1 MKRINGL
8 NRDVNPMDQP
18 AGSYR
23 YAKNI
28 VVDVSKT
35 AIVSE
40 PGDGKDLMM
49 EIGHFFVG
57 QVVLDNGDIVIFS
70 RNGGAQSEIGVLK
83 PNAGTY
89 TVIFNDGVCIEKL
102 DFNPS
107 FPIEAEYKINATDNV
122 TVYWTDDNNPP
133 RFINLVTPPIAVANL
148 QIDVAFDIFPKI
160 SKYPKVLLNQ
170 VTNGGTL
177 NVGAY
182 FMTLQFVTEDGATT
196 NYLDISNPVYI
207 NEENE
212 ATANSP
218 FGWGENYNV
227 NGYDGADAGTSSGKK
242 IVMEVNNID
251 TSYTYV
257 RPIFIHQ
264 EAGVRTAVA
273 LPDKPI
279 NNTSTMIIQYTG
291 FEPTETVT
299 LADIQIPRANY
310 DKAKTVAQV
319 DDVLYFGN
327 LVRSK
332 IDLGYQ
338 KYANNIKIK
347 SEQLDANAGAND
359 SASNQHINQF
369 SGVSI
374 DGVNYTT
381 NNNHGF
387 GRSAHDNYYFKG
399 YDRDEVYAFYIT
411 WILKDGSETVAY
423 HIPGRPPVDALYL
436 NGAAENAAYDSVAN
450 VADRL
455 YLRDNADYA
464 GGAVT
469 TKMFH
474 TSTEGAKYVGG
485 RDMGFWENQNET
497 YPTIA
502 QDTNGDFFTL
512 TVDAA
517 GNSVPVPGGSLH
529 GQKVRHHHFPAE
541 STVQN
546 AVGDDG
552 VDVRS
557 KRPDQGGG
565 FIWDGGYAGNQTS
578 VKFNPLGFKAYDIP
592 FPAEIVDKVLGYKI
606 YYSNRTSTDA
616 TVIDQGMVSNLGKNN
631 TENNTYY
638 TNPLSIAQTLEESGH
653 IFSFD
658 GYHSLTTQDS
668 IEAANVFKGV
678 RYHQIGNFYGNGQY
692 FAMGVSHFTI
702 QSDGVSCTSIRATRF
717 FIDWARQRPVEFL
730 AENDWKGFKPNTH
743 LNSLGVTEGSHL
755 SFLKNKTY
763 LNAGSVS
770 NTLVPGTTIDNID
783 GTQSIICE
791 SNLEYK
797 VQSWSGRQYA
807 GTDPLAAFN
816 IYDST
821 GPKDGPEYTIDNAV
835 IIEND
840 ELKKEV
846 GKRACIFGNLYAI
859 KDDVY
864 LDFQNRFDLVYT
876 GHLYKTDALNA
887 PQIINPNPAT
897 AEIVMGGDT
906 FLAMVG
912 ITKMNTYTGINP
924 EQVNIA
930 DGTFEVVTH
939 PAGLGNLYTPVD
951 SNNNIYDHCT
961 HLFPS
966 TSRSHL
972 AMRQRQVDNVK
983 SYFMPSVPPN
993 HKHLINSASNYA
1005 RDYDFNDD
1013 YNAECT
1019 VKLLNTYDY
1028 ANPITTLEDFPTRI
1042 IRSIKYNQSGLT
1054 DNFRVF
1060 LAGQYRDLPRHR
1072 GELWRLEAM
1081 KSILIPHMER
1091 SLMVTRGKE
1100 ELAVGAVSAALG
1112 SGDLF
1117 ERDPV
1122 EVITTERGEGG
1133 TRSQFAGV
1141 VTKNGYFYVD
1151 VEATKVYMFTDSIEE
1166 ISAYGMSDWFRN
1178 NFYQPLTAYGMPEKI
1193 DIPTVKIGAVAGYD
1207 PEFDRC
1213 MLTYHW
1219 LEPTDYF
1226 KQFYATGQVQWYD
1239 DIRSFAWLDNSG
1251 GANNKNGGGAGELVL
1266 LDWKDYEH
1274 WFTPKYWTISYY
1286 PALKGW
1292 GSFHDYDPVS
1302 YAYSVKDMYKFSIHN
1317 LAVYRHNSGNVPGL
1331 YFDGH
1336 PSDIEFEFIDNTN
1349 PADDKLFSSVE
1360 WTLDVQTA
1368 SSELNGAGKIHSPG
1382 FTNIYVYN
1390 THQMSRE
1397 ETLVPMAG
1405 VYNTNINTR
1414 RTERGWHFNKFR
1426 DDAALAGT
1434 PFVASSAPMF
1444 IEDGMNI
1451 TQDVTYLNLAKP
1463 FQQRKKFIDKYL
1475 GVRLLDKSS
1484 QTDRK
1489 VISLY
1494 LADTSKRK
1502 VYR

>member
-18 AGSYR
+18 AGTYR

-40 PGDGKDLMM
+40 PGDGREVMI
-49 EIGHFFVG
+49 EVGRHFIG
-57 QVVLDNGDIVIFS
+57 QTVLDNGDIVIFS
-70 RNGGAQSEIGVLK
+70 TDNAINSQIGVLTQ
-83 PNAGTY
+83 AGFY
-89 TVIFNDGVCIEKL
+89 TVIFDDTVCAEKL
-102 DFNPS
+102 AFNLN
-107 FPIEAEYKINATDNV
+107 FPIEAEYKINATDDV
-122 TVYWTDDNNPP
+122 TVYWTDDLNPP
-133 RFINLVTPPIAVANL
+133 RFINLANPPIAVANL
-148 QIDVAFDIFPKI
+148 QIDVTFDIFPKI
-160 SKYPKVLLNQ
+160 SKYPKVLLKQ

-182 FMTLQFVTEDGATT
+182 FMTLQLVTEDGATT
-196 NYLDISNPVYI
+196 NYLDISNPIYI
-207 NEENE
+207 NDENE
-212 ATANSP
+212 TTANSP

-242 IVMEVNNID
+242 IIMEVNNID
-251 TSYTYV
+251 VSYTYV

-264 EAGVRTAVA
+264 EAGVRTAIA

-279 NNTSTMIIQYTG
+279 NNTSTMVIQYTG
-291 FEPTETVT
+291 FEPSETVT
-299 LADIQIPRANY
+299 LADIQVPRANY

-369 SGVSI
+369 SGITI
-374 DGVNYTT
+374 DGTAYTT

-387 GRSAHDNYYFKG
+387 GRSAYDNYYFKG

-423 HIPGRPPVDALYL
+423 HIPGRPAVNSSYL
-436 NGAAENAAYDSVAN
+436 NGAAENAAYDSVVN

-455 YLRDNADYA
+455 YLRDNADYT
-464 GGAVT
+464 VT
-469 TKMFH
+469 GLNAKMFH
-474 TSTEGAKYVGG
+474 TSTEGAKYAGG

-502 QDTNGDFFTL
+502 QDTNGDFHTF

-517 GNSVPVPGGSLH
+517 GNSVPVPGASLH

-546 AVGDDG
+546 ATGASG
-552 VDVRS
+552 DVRS

-565 FIWDGGYAGNQTS
+565 FIWDGGYAGNETA
-578 VKFNPLGFKAYDIP
+578 VRFNPLGFKAYDIP

-616 TVIDQGMVSNLGKNN
+616 TVIDQGMVSNLGRNN
-631 TENNTYY
+631 TENTTYY
-638 TNPLSIAQTLEESGH
+638 THPLSIALTPYEESGE

-678 RYHQIGNFYGNGQY
+678 RYHQIGNFYGATDVTEGDGQY
-692 FAMGVSHFTI
+692 FAMGVSHFTV

-730 AENDWKGFKPNTH
+730 AEFDWKGYIPNTN
-743 LNSLGVTEGSHL
+743 LNNLGATEGSHL
-755 SFLKNKTY
+755 SFLNNKTY

-770 NTLVPGTTIDNID
+770 NTLIPGFTVDNVD
-783 GTQSIICE
+783 GTQSIICK
-791 SNLEYK
+791 SSKDYK
-797 VQSWSGRQYA
+797 VQSWNSNQYA
-807 GTDPLAAFN
+807 GTSPLDAFN

-821 GPKDGPEYTIDNAV
+821 DPKDGPEYTIDNAV
-835 IIEND
+835 NIGNID
-840 ELKKEV
+840 TRRKH

-876 GHLYKTDALNA
+876 GHLYKTDTLNV
-887 PQIINPNPAT
+887 PQIINPTAAT

-912 ITKMNTYTGINP
+912 ITKMNTYTGLDP
-924 EQVNIA
+924 EEVSPA
-930 DGTFEVVTH
+930 EGTFELVNH
-939 PAGLGNLYTPVD
+939 PAGLPNVYTPVG

-1019 VKLLNTYDY
+1019 VKLLNTYNY

-1091 SLMVTRGKE
+1091 SLMITRGKE

-1133 TRSQFAGV
+1133 THSQFAGV

-1151 VEATKVYMFTDSIEE
+1151 VEATKVFMFTDNIEE

-1178 NFYQPLTAYGMPEKI
+1178 NFRQPLWDYGMPKKL
-1193 DIPTVKIGAVAGYD
+1193 DIPTVKIGATAGYD
-1207 PEFDRC
+1207 PEFDRY
-1213 MLTYHW
+1213 MLTYHI
-1219 LEPTDYF
+1219 LEPTDNFKNDYAQGLITWDNDQRGYVLQGNPKQGPSLIPWTNISHYF
-1226 KQFYATGQVQWYD
+1226 T
-1239 DIRSFAWLDNSG
+1239 N
-1251 GANNKNGGGAGELVL
+1251 
-1266 LDWKDYEH
+1266 
-1274 WFTPKYWTISYY
+1274 KYWTISYY
-1286 PALKGW
+1286 PSLKGW

-1331 YFDGH
+1331 YFNGH

-1368 SSELNGAGKIHSPG
+1368 SSTLNGAGKIHSPG

-1414 RTERGWHFNKFR
+1414 RTERGWHFNNFR

-1484 QTDRK
+1484 QTERK